1 MKTSK
6 SLMFLLVLVMAM
18 ALVVS
23 GCQTQSKESTPA
35 SNNEAAKVAT
45 YQRPDGVNADQ
56 AKQLLVDGNQR
67 YVSGGVLKKDLGQAR
82 RTDLLKGQKP
92 FAVVLTCSDSR
103 VPAELIFDQALGD
116 LFIIRVAGNVI
127 DPVTLG
133 SIEYGVEH
141 LGSPLIVIMG
151 HSSCGAVKAAVD
163 GGEAPGSIGSIVEK
177 IKPSV
182 EKAKASGA
190 AGNALYQKS
199 EDENILAAAADI
211 KKSPIVSHLVEA
223 GKVKIVNAKYD
234 LGTGV
239 VTFMP

>member
-1 MKTSK
+1 MY
-6 SLMFLLVLVMAM
+6 LLLLVLAL

-35 SNNEAAKVAT
+35 SNNDAAKVAT
-45 YQRPDGVNADQ
+45 YQRPDTVNADQ
-56 AKQLLVDGNQR
+56 AKQLLVDGNKR
-67 YVSGGVLKKDLGQAR
+67 YVSGAVLKKDFSQTR
-82 RTDLLKGQKP
+82 RTELLKGQKP

-116 LFIIRVAGNVI
+116 LFIVRVAGNVI

-141 LGSPLIVIMG
+141 LGSPLIVVLG

-182 EKAKASGA
+182 DKAKTAGA
-190 AGNALYQKS
+190 TGNALYQKS

-211 KKSPIVSHLVEA
+211 KKSPIVSHLMES
-223 GKVKIVNAKYD
+223 GKVKMVNAKYN
-234 LGTGV
+234 LESGE